1 MALRNVIERGRVSGL
16 DYLIV
21 GLSIGHRCGYVRLP
35 EGHPWH
41 DVSSEDEALDGVRVH
56 GGVTFCG
63 ELDEAEGI
71 WLGFDCAHSDD
82 ARDPSLY
89 DDEYRAIQAKHP
101 WPTFGRKQTIRTTDY
116 VRAECKHLAEQIA
129 EKVGDLV
136 DRFGRA
142 YAARGEWIGQA
153 YRNGGPSPSLMLEAL
168 KAIRDRDRWRQEC
181 WAIYLATGADPDGA
195 DPRHLNPGEALR
207 AVEELREKCDLAYDA
222 GHRDACNAAAEAD
235 RG

>member
-129 EKVGDLV
+129 EKVGD
-136 DRFGRA
+136 
-142 YAARGEWIGQA
+142 
-153 YRNGGPSPSLMLEAL
+153 
-168 KAIRDRDRWRQEC
+168 
-181 WAIYLATGADPDGA
+181 
-195 DPRHLNPGEALR
+195 PRHLNPGEALR

>member
-56 GGVTFCG
+56 GGVTFYG

-129 EKVGDLV
+129 E
-136 DRFGRA
+136 
-142 YAARGEWIGQA
+142 
-153 YRNGGPSPSLMLEAL
+153 
-168 KAIRDRDRWRQEC
+168 
-181 WAIYLATGADPDGA
+181 
-195 DPRHLNPGEALR
+195 
-207 AVEELREKCDLAYDA
+207 
-222 GHRDACNAAAEAD
+222 AE
-235 RG
+235 